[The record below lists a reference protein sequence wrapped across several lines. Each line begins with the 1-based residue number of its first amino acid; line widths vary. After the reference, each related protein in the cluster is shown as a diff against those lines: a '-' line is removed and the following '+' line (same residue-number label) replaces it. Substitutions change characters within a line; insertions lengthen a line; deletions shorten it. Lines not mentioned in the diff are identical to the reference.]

1 MKRRDFVKVL
11 GVTPGALAGSGS
23 MGDAQERLFANLLS
37 PKSQNPA
44 DMWVVHQTTCT
55 ECPAGCGML
64 VKGREGR
71 PIKLE
76 GDPDHPISRG
86 GLCIRGQ
93 ASLGRLYH
101 PERVREPL
109 VRAAD
114 GNWEPISWEDAIARV
129 HNSLSGTG
137 ANVYLSNRTTGSLAQ
152 LVGEFAASQN
162 VEKLQD
168 LELFSYGALREA
180 YDVLYGRREVPA
192 YHVDRA
198 DLLVTVGAD
207 LLESFLN
214 PVSFARQIAD
224 GKDGHQEW
232 YHLEPQL
239 TMTGANATHRLH
251 VRAGSEQWLL
261 ACLLKSTSQRSRL
274 PARVLDAVP
283 DVTVVDAFQRTG
295 LSPDQIEG
303 LIQAW
308 DAAEHPLVIAGGVS
322 TAHDGGLAVALLA
335 GLIQEAAGAVG
346 TLVDFA
352 EAENYDGV
360 GTPGEL
366 AERVGELAGQEVGVC
381 FLSRLHTLTPI
392 PGLEQVAVDA
402 DLTVG
407 LTDFLY
413 PSTDSCDLLLPVSHS
428 LESSGDVEP
437 QHGLR
442 SVVRPAFTPLFDTR
456 TEGDVLLHLM
466 EAPRTWDE
474 YLSGT
479 WQQLGADL
487 ASEPVVRQPVP
498 TVRTNLRSAPTADRL
513 SSVWSTTS
521 LEEPVLIVA
530 PSVRFF
536 DGRSQVISLLQ
547 EIPDPLSAVSYGS
560 CVSISQD
567 DVELLD
573 LEEGDAVRLSELG
586 GENEFA
592 VRVQPAHV
600 FAALSVGME
609 HAAKLQLPIDANS
622 GELLRVI
629 GGMELARSRNRAVM
643 TVLAG
648 SMEASGRGILPNDVH
663 HAPGVEASEH
673 GDEPR
678 RLYPTPVHE
687 TYRWAMAIDLDKC
700 TGCSACVAACYTE
713 NNIPIVGPEEHSK
726 GREMSWLRIEPYL
739 DGDRPIEFLPM
750 MCQHCSNAPCET
762 VCPVY
767 ATYHNPEG
775 LNAQVYNR
783 CVGTR
788 YCANNCLYKARR
800 FNWFKHERPEPL
812 DMLVNPDVSVRPK
825 GVMEK
830 CTFCVQRIREA
841 KDHAKDEDRLVR
853 EGEFTTACAQSC
865 PAGAIVFGNLLDED
879 SAVYRLAHS
888 ENAYRVLEALGTEPA
903 VYYLRRDNGG
913 NAEHE

>member
-37 PKSQNPA
+37 TKSQNPA

-162 VEKLQD
+162 VEKLPD

-207 LLESFLN
+207 LLENFLN

-239 TMTGANATHRLH
+239 TMTGANATHRMH

-261 ACLLKSTSQRSRL
+261 ACLLKSTRQRSQL

-366 AERVGELAGQEVGVC
+366 AERIEELADQEVGVC

-592 VRVQPAHV
+592 VRVQPAFV
-600 FAALSVGME
+600 FAAFSVGME

-913 NAEHE
+913 NTEHE